1 MQQVRASCRHL
12 LSSLSSKSP
21 LLNNVA
27 TFWKVLITS
36 RSRCS
41 TNRSENRQLVH
52 SEVHHLLP
60 RWTMT
65 NLLINFFAQLSEMP
79 NYPMKLQPPIGIHV
93 NWHNLPCQS
102 MSPLWNHLVVWR
114 ALEYSHQ
121 LMQLPHQELHHAP
134 SSRSSDHKEPGRHSV
149 DTIIDLSL
157 SNILMS

>member
-1 MQQVRASCRHL
+1 MERPDNDLCLSGPAAARWPILVKWSNGQGLDFTWKKTDQLMPSICAHFTLDAVQSKNQNVRHPAEFLPFLEFGQKDWPLDSACCQQLDSVVRPLANAAAGGATSCRHL

-60 RWTMT
+60 R
-65 NLLINFFAQLSEMP
+65 
-79 NYPMKLQPPIGIHV
+79 
-93 NWHNLPCQS
+93 
-102 MSPLWNHLVVWR
+102 
-114 ALEYSHQ
+114 
-121 LMQLPHQELHHAP
+121 
-134 SSRSSDHKEPGRHSV
+134 
-149 DTIIDLSL
+149 
-157 SNILMS
+157 